1 MTLNIPRPGA
11 PWDGNPPLN
20 LARWCLERHAEDAAR
35 RDRPAFTFVREGG
48 TTQSWTYA
56 EVWASVQ
63 RIARGLLAGGL
74 EPGDRVLVRLPHS
87 PDYAF
92 AFFGA
97 TLAGL
102 VPVPASPQ
110 LTGEE
115 AEFLAEDAQAV
126 ALITN
131 WDLHIED
138 FDGATLLTGDL
149 DMIDGPGPLPETRA
163 EDPAFLIYTSGTTDR
178 PKGAVH
184 AHRTVH
190 GRAMMREGWQDFRP
204 TDVTL
209 HAGTLNWSYTLGVG
223 LMDPWAAGAHAILT
237 DGAGT
242 PAGWPQLIRDL
253 RVTVFVAVPTVYR
266 QMLKY
271 ARPEDARGTLRH
283 VLCAGEPLSPA
294 LLAEWRARVGTEVY
308 ESLGMTEVST
318 YISSGPPTSGD
329 PGTPTRPGSPGRP
342 QPGRRVAILPV
353 EDDGTPEA
361 TLPLPA
367 GAIGLL
373 AVHRSDPG
381 LMLGYWRRPEEDEAV
396 LRGEWFIGGDLA
408 ALDDDGYLW
417 FHGRADDVIKS
428 FGYRLSPV
436 EIEHV
441 IEAFPAV
448 SEAAVVAHRVDEM
461 KTLVTAC
468 IVPREGETLDEAAL
482 AAHVTQHLA
491 EYKRPHEYVVVES
504 LPRTPNGK
512 LLRRSLIE
520 QIEAGS
526 KPNSK

>member
-1 MTLNIPRPGA
+1 MTLNLPRPGA

-20 LARWCLERHAEDAAR
+20 LARWCLQRHAENAASA
-35 RDRPAFTFVREGG
+35 DRPAFTFVHEGG
-48 TTQSWTYA
+48 SAESWTYA
-56 EVWASVQ
+56 QIWERVQ
-63 RIARGLLAGGL
+63 RLARGLLDGGL

-102 VPVPASPQ
+102 VPIPASPL
-110 LTGEE
+110 LTAEE
-115 AEFLAEDAQAV
+115 AAFLAEDAQAT
-126 ALITN
+126 ALITT
-131 WDLHIED
+131 WELRLQD
-138 FDGATLLTGDL
+138 FEGATLLPGDL
-149 DMIDGPGPLPETRA
+149 DMLDGPGPLPETRA
-163 EDPAFLIYTSGTTDR
+163 EDPAFLIYTSGTTSR

-204 TDVTL
+204 GDVTL

-223 LMDPWAAGAHAILT
+223 LMDPWAAGAHAVLAG
-237 DGAGT
+237 GAST
-242 PAGWPQLIRDL
+242 PDRWPALIRDL
-253 RVTVFVAVPTVYR
+253 GVTVFVAVPTVYR

-271 ARPEDARGTLRH
+271 ARPEDIQTLAGGTLRH
-283 VLCAGEPLSPA
+283 VLCAGEPLSPT
-294 LLAEWRARVGTEVY
+294 LLDEWRTCVGTAMY

-318 YISSGPPTSGD
+318 YISSGPQ
-329 PGTPTRPGSPGRP
+329 TPTREGSPGRP

-353 EDDGTPEA
+353 EEADGDE
-361 TLPLPA
+361 PLPA
-367 GAIGLL
+367 GEIGLL

-381 LMLGYWRRPEEDEAV
+381 LMLGYWRRPDEEATV
-396 LRGEWFIGGDLA
+396 VRGEWFVGGDMA
-408 ALDDDGYLW
+408 ALDADGYLW

-436 EIEHV
+436 EIEHA
-441 IEAFPAV
+441 IETFAAV

-468 IVPREGETLDEAAL
+468 LVPREGHLLDDAAIAAL
-482 AAHVTQHLA
+482 KTHVTEHLA

-504 LPRTPNGK
+504 LPRTRNGK
-512 LLRRSLIE
+512 LLRRALIE
-520 QIEAGS
+520 QIEAHANEGGRG
-526 KPNSK
+526 